1 MKTIKESKRNTA
13 IPGHPMTEMEFK
25 AFIKAG
31 EKGPFIP
38 SNEFKKKFETWK
50 KGLEK

>member
-1 MKTIKESKRNTA
+1 MKTIKENIINTA
-13 IPGHPMTEMEFK
+13 IPGHPMTELEFK

-31 EKGPFIP
+31 ENGSFM
-38 SNEFKKKFETWK
+38 SSSEFKKKFDIWR